1 MANSLLTSGGTILE
15 EAPMAKTPA
24 KARAATKRRAP
35 GKGAWQA
42 EHFPTT
48 AYRDGPDNT
57 IEVLDSDDGAIPSS
71 DWVDTPARC
80 KNTGDHVK
88 VNV

>member
-15 EAPMAKTPA
+15 EAPMAKTPT
-24 KARAATKRRAP
+24 KTRAATKRTS

-42 EHFPTT
+42 KYFPTS

-71 DWVDTPARC
+71 DWVDTPAKC

-88 VNV
+88 VKL

>member
-1 MANSLLTSGGTILE
+1 MANSLITFGDTVVAE
-15 EAPMAKTPA
+15 EIPMAEPKNKAKRKTPA
-24 KARAATKRRAP
+24 K

-42 EHFPTT
+42 EHFPTS

-71 DWVDTPARC
+71 DWVDTPAKC

-88 VNV
+88 VKL